1 MAEKGEATVM
11 VLTIRAKLVL
21 AAGATIG
28 LAVLAL
34 AIAVL
39 RLGAL
44 IDDMEDMNRH
54 AEFTQRVLATDANM
68 RGLGRDVRGA
78 ILARDETQRAA
89 LLEQA
94 KEEMDTAERLV
105 AEAIEL
111 APSAEHR
118 AEALKLQEQIA
129 SINGERRGLVESI
142 AAGRLSEASERE
154 LALAAAVREMNDGLQ
169 ALGRAAIDRQRQVSE
184 AARADAASSRWLVIS
199 LTVAAA
205 LVGLGAGWWLAR
217 NIGRGLRQA
226 TDAARRIAEGDVDVD
241 VTLSGKDE
249 LGQLG
254 DAFRQM
260 VAYLKESAQ
269 AAEAIA
275 RGDLTVV
282 VQPRGQRDALGN
294 AFQTMVARLRELVG
308 AVRERSAAIL
318 AAAQQLR
325 EASDQMAGASGQIA
339 AAISEVTRSATGL
352 ASLAQT
358 SAREVE
364 RLAAGSQQ
372 AAAGAQTSAEAAAQT
387 RENAVAIGERVAA
400 VAAVARSVAESA
412 NASRTAAESGRTS
425 VRRAVGAMESIA
437 EAVGRASETVH
448 QLGELGQQI
457 GAIVETIDE
466 IAAQTNLL
474 ALNAAIEAAR
484 AGEQGR
490 GFAVVAE
497 NVRTLA
503 ERASAATKEIADLI
517 AKVQRGTE
525 EAVAVMN
532 EGVRDVHAG
541 REVTAEVE
549 RALASI
555 IEKVAGAASDMEG
568 IAREVEEL
576 AKGADAIVQAAASM
590 AAVAQQVASGSAEMA
605 QATSKVNE
613 AILQVAATT
622 EETSASAEEV
632 SASTEE
638 LSAQSQELAATAA
651 QMKSLADALNE
662 AAGKFRLAA

>member
-1 MAEKGEATVM
+1 MA
-11 VLTIRAKLVL
+11 LSIRAKLVGAAVAVVVALAVVSAIGIWRFNVLLGQFREANREANFALTLENAYARMVASGSQMRSALLDGSSEQRSQAAASAREAMRQYRDLLGEARELAPTAEL
-21 AAGATIG
+21 AAGVDG
-28 LAVLAL
+28 LMS
-34 AIAVL
+34 
-39 RLGAL
+39 RLESL
-44 IDDMEDMNRH
+44 D
-54 AEFTQRVLATDANM
+54 
-68 RGLGRDVRGA
+68 
-78 ILARDETQRAA
+78 
-89 LLEQA
+89 
-94 KEEMDTAERLV
+94 
-105 AEAIEL
+105 
-111 APSAEHR
+111 
-118 AEALKLQEQIA
+118 
-129 SINGERRGLVESI
+129 GERDKILGLIEG
-142 AAGRLSEASERE
+142 GRLSQALDAYRNRTASVAQFEADIQALLDQAEQFRSERFDS
-154 LALAAAVREMNDGLQ
+154 AQ
-169 ALGRAAIDRQRQVSE
+169 S
-184 AARADAASSRWLVIS
+184 AASSGRTMLVAVGV
-199 LTVAAA
+199 LAG